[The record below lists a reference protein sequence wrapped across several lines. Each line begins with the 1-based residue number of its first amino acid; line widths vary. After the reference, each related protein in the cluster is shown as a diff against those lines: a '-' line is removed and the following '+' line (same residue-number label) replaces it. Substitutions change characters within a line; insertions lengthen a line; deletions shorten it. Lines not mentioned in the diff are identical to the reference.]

1 MKAKGIRIAMIAI
14 AGVGLFAIQSTKP
27 ESVQAANAQA
37 FDETS
42 PSSEFVTCYKKLEY
56 SWTNSVYECFSCV
69 KYKATGSNAEKCIRT
84 TQDTNGPEPDPG
96 IAP

>member
-14 AGVGLFAIQSTKP
+14 AGVGLFAIQGTKP
-27 ESVQAANAQA
+27 DSAQVANAQA

-42 PSSEFVTCYKKLEY
+42 PSSVFVTCYKKLEY
-56 SWTNSVYECFSCV
+56 SWTNSVYECFSCA
-69 KYKATGSNAEKCIRT
+69 KRKAIGSDADKCVRT
-84 TQDTNGPEPDPG
+84 TQDTSGPEPDPG